1 MNTHFE
7 IINYF
12 RGFSIFTIVLMHL
25 LQGNRWIPSIMDKA
39 LSFGGAGV
47 HVFIL
52 VSGFGLYLS
61 HLRNPLIYTRFLKK
75 RFTKVYTPY
84 AILVV
89 AWFLWFGFSQHDW
102 KVEELLSHLLLYKM
116 FSSEL
121 DVSLCHPYWFIST
134 IIQFYLAWP
143 ILVRLARLN
152 GEKIQNIG
160 MIISL
165 IISLIWAT
173 IVGFLGYEDLR
184 PWGSNCIQYLWEF
197 VLGMWLAEKYYDS
210 PQIFKVRDFNGWILL
225 LIAAIC
231 MGVTGIMAWNGGFL
245 NLYND
250 IPSLMG
256 YLSVALLIYKLNIK
270 TLNSFFS
277 YTNSIGY
284 EWYLLHSLIFTIVLA
299 YLYITPSRWLELILC
314 FVIPYLIAILYHLF
328 FLNRNQSK
336 KTPNLSSY

>member
-134 IIQFYLAWP
+134 IIQFYLVWP

-152 GEKIQNIG
+152 GRKIRIG
-160 MIISL
+160 GVIISL
-165 IISLIWAT
+165 IISVVWAT
-173 IVGFLGYEDLR
+173 VVGLLGYENLR

-197 VLGMWLAEKYYDS
+197 VLGMWLAERYFES
-210 PQIFKVRDFNGWILL
+210 PQIFQVRQLNGWLL
-225 LIAAIC
+225 LLLAGIC
-231 MGVTGIMAWNGGFL
+231 MGVTGVMAWNGEFL
-245 NLYND
+245 KLYND
-250 IPSLMG
+250 VPSLMG
-256 YLSVALLIYKLNIK
+256 YLSVALLIYKLNISV
-270 TLNSFFS
+270 LNRFFS
-277 YTNSIGY
+277 YTNTIGY
-284 EWYLLHSLIFTIVLA
+284 EWYLIHSLTFTIVLA
-299 YLYITPSRWLELILC
+299 YLRITSSRWFELILC
-314 FVIPYLIAILYHLF
+314 FVISYAAAIVYHSYV
-328 FLNRNQSK
+328 LNK
-336 KTPNLSSY
+336 KHNMNTTKISSY